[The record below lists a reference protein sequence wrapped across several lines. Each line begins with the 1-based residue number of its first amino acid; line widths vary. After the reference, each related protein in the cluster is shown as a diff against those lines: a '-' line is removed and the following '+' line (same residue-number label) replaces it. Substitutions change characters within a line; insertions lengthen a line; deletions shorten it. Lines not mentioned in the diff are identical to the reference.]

1 MREGEYQR
9 QIIVK
14 LETMFPGC
22 IVLKNDAGYRQGV
35 PDLTVFHNNQ
45 WAALEIKLSVKAS
58 RQANQTYYIDRMNDM
73 SFAAFLC
80 PENEEEVLNALQ
92 SSFGSGREAR
102 IP

>member
-9 QIIVK
+9 KIIDK
-14 LETMFPGC
+14 LEILFPGC
-22 IVLKNDAGYRQGV
+22 IVLMNDPGYTQGV
-35 PDLTVFHNNQ
+35 PDLTVFYNDQ

-58 RQANQTYYIDRMNDM
+58 RQPNQSYYIDRMNDM

-92 SSFGSGREAR
+92 STFGSGRKAR
-102 IP
+102 IS